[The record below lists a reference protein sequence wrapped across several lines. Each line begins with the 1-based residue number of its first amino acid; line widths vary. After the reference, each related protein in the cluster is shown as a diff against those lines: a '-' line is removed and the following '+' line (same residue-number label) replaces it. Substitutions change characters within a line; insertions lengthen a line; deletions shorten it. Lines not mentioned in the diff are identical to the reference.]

1 MDKEPIL
8 HNPNHTTGK
17 WDAYNQVTNRWEPT
31 DRSYN
36 QAGTAVNPTTF
47 VKYDIYGNRIG
58 GRKSRRNIRRRG
70 YSKKHKRVHHTR
82 RKHTRRHRHR
92 R

>member
-1 MDKEPIL
+1 MEGDPIL
-8 HNPNHTTGK
+8 HQPNHKTGN
-17 WDAYNQVTNRWEPT
+17 WDAYDPGTNSWGT
-31 DRSYN
+31 TGRSFN
-36 QAGTAVNPTTF
+36 RAGIAVRPTTF
-47 VKYDIYGNRIG
+47 VKYDPYG

-92 R
+92 HR